1 MSTSAPLAASPTAA
15 DVVVIGGGPG
25 GYVAAI
31 RAAQLGLTTVCVE
44 MDKTLGGTCVNVG
57 CIPSKALLTSSEHYD
72 FAQHAAAAHGIGVGQ
87 LTLDLGTMLKR
98 KDSVVGQNTKGIEF
112 LFKKNKITWA
122 KGRGT
127 LRAGNVV
134 EVTAGG
140 AADAGGPPA
149 GKIATYQAKSVI
161 IATGSVPIELPFL
174 KFDEERILSNVG
186 ALEIPEVPKHLIVIG
201 GGIIGLELGSVW
213 KRLGAKVTV
222 VELLPAILP
231 GMDDEIV
238 KEADRVF
245 RKQGLEIRTNTRVT
259 GGGRT
264 DSGVFVDV
272 EQDGKSERIEGDY
285 VLVSVGRRPATT
297 GIDAAALGLNVGK
310 RGEILVDDQMR
321 TNLPNVYAIGD
332 CVPGP
337 MLAHKA
343 EEEGVV
349 AAEVIAGQ
357 PVHMHYK
364 SIPGVVYTWPEIAV
378 VGLTEKQV
386 KESGRE
392 YRVGKFPFSANGRAR
407 SMGENAG
414 FVKFVAD
421 AKTDELLGAH
431 MIGPNVSE
439 LISEVVLAFEYRGS
453 SEDIGVTVHAHP
465 TLSEATKEAALA
477 ALGRAIHI

>member
-1 MSTSAPLAASPTAA
+1 MGTSAPSSSPISV

-31 RAAQLGLTTVCVE
+31 RAAQLGLSTVCVE
-44 MDKTLGGTCVNVG
+44 YDKTLGGTCVNVG
-57 CIPSKALLTSSEHYD
+57 CIPSKALLSSSEHYE
-72 FAQHAAAAHGIGVGQ
+72 FAQHAAASHGIGIGQ

-98 KDSVVGQNTKGIEF
+98 KDDVVGQNTRGIEY

-122 KGRGT
+122 KGFGT

-134 EVTAGG
+134 EVTSANPG
-140 AADAGGPPA
+140 AGGPPA
-149 GKIATYQAKSVI
+149 EKIATYQAKSVI
-161 IATGSVPIELPFL
+161 IATGSAPIELPFL
-174 KFDEERILSNVG
+174 KFDEERVLSNVG
-186 ALEIPEVPKHLIVIG
+186 ALKIPAVPKHLIVIG

-231 GMDDEIV
+231 GMDDELV
-238 KEADRVF
+238 KEADKTF
-245 RKQGLEIRTNTRVT
+245 RKQGLDIRTGTKVT

-264 DSGVFVDV
+264 DTGIYIEV
-272 EQDGKSERIEGDY
+272 EKDGKTERIEGDH
-285 VLVSVGRRPATT
+285 VLVSVGRRPVTS
-297 GIDAAALGLNVGK
+297 GIDAKALGLNVGK

-343 EEEGVV
+343 EDEGVI
-349 AAEVIAGQ
+349 AAEVIAGK

-364 SIPGVVYTWPEIAV
+364 SIPGVVYTWPEIAS

-392 YRVGKFPFSANGRAR
+392 YRTGKFPFSANGRAR
-407 SMGENAG
+407 SMGDTTG
-414 FVKFVAD
+414 FVKFIAD

-465 TLSEATKEAALA
+465 TLSEVTKEAALA
-477 ALGRAIHI
+477 TLGRALHI